1 MSFVASP
8 KYDWKIWEFI
18 EGDMFQDMSILVDRY
33 YYLYELAQQQD
44 IKIALRDPSTDK
56 WTKHVE
62 FPGQLFMPE
71 KKDWDY
77 NIIQNQ
83 QIAPALDVHR
93 SILNNEIVVESDYP
107 TYEENY
113 EAAKIV
119 GKMIE
124 EKGFIPHYFYSG
136 SKSIHIHI
144 FLDWDVF
151 DDLDLLLMQQLT
163 QRFTSA
169 AIFKRN
175 FIKWLRTLMI
185 SCWGTEIKQFDTD
198 LIRSSHLIRTG
209 MSRNKVG
216 FKTFLGYSHKD
227 LSFIPQVC
235 NENNRIY
242 PKLPQI
248 KLSRPSKINEI
259 IEEYIEDL
267 DKTKKEIL
275 IRRKNK
281 KLSHWFEEKQ
291 DKELRKCVSFML
303 EDGFIALNDGTKRAM
318 FILINELKKC
328 YGKEKAQEI
337 ITDWNDKLEKPF
349 TKAEIY
355 TRLNNKEYNLSCK
368 YIHSFLKEIGI
379 DISSRCPY
387 G

>member
-8 KYDWKIWEFI
+8 KYDWKLWDYI
-18 EGDMFQDMSILVDRY
+18 EGDIFLNMSILTDRW
-33 YYLYELAQQQD
+33 YYLLNLFYEEP
-44 IKIALRDPSTDK
+44 IKVALRDPDTKK

-62 FPGQLFMPE
+62 FPGPLFMPQ

-93 SILNNEIVVESDYP
+93 SILSNEIVVESDYP

-124 EKGFIPHYFYSG
+124 EKGFIPHYWYSG
-136 SKSIHIHI
+136 NKSIHIHI
-144 FLDWDVF
+144 FLDWGIF
-151 DDLDLLLMQQLT
+151 DEVDSLLMQQLT
-163 QRFTSA
+163 QRFNSA

-175 FIKWLRTLMI
+175 FMRWLRTLMI
-185 SCWGTEIKQFDTD
+185 SCWGTELKTFDTD
-198 LIRSSHLIRTG
+198 LIRASHLIRCG

-216 FKTFLGYSHKD
+216 FKTFLGYSYKD

-259 IEEYIEDL
+259 VEEYIQDL
-267 DKTKKEIL
+267 DRTKKEKI
-275 IRRKNK
+275 INRKNK
-281 KLSHWFEEKQ
+281 KLTKWFGTEK
-291 DKELRKCVSFML
+291 KNLRKCVSFML
-303 EDGFIALNDGTKRAM
+303 EDGFLALNDGTKRAL
-318 FILINELKKC
+318 FILVNELKKC
-328 YGKEKAQEI
+328 YGKPKAKQI
-337 ITDWNDKLEKPF
+337 ITEWNEKLEKPF
-349 TKAEIY
+349 NKSEID
-355 TRLNNKEYNLSCK
+355 TRLNNKEYSLSCK
-368 YIHSFLKEIGI
+368 YIHGFLKEIGI
-379 DISSRCPY
+379 DISKRCPY